1 MLNIEERPVKR
12 VIFDNFAPEYTVILS
27 KLVRLKIMKKTL
39 ITTGIVVLAAFIML
53 FALNKFASKN
63 RNQKEYAEVQ
73 KGEFEIAVTSAGE
86 LIAEKSV
93 DIKGPEIAM
102 GRDIRFMNIKIQDL
116 IQEGTVVKEG
126 DYVATLDRTDL
137 NNNLKDSQESLK
149 TLQTNLDLKL
159 LDSAVVLNDLRDEMK
174 NQKYTVEEA
183 AITFRNSKY
192 EPPTTIREAEITLD
206 MAKRVMEQ
214 KERSYTRKLAQY
226 KTDIINQNYWVN
238 KMARRV
244 KDLQEVLDGFTIKA
258 PASGMVIYKKEWSG
272 SKRKVGSMIDP
283 FDRVVA
289 TLPDLTSML
298 SKTFVNEID
307 VSKMKTGQKVDI
319 SIDAF
324 PKNRYNGIVT
334 SVANIGEKLNNTN
347 DKVFEIQI
355 KINGSDPALRPAMT
369 TGNKIIVSTI
379 KDAIYIPIECVQ
391 AGTDSIPFVFTKKGT
406 KQIVVL
412 GESNEK
418 HVLVEKGLEAGTLLY
433 LGNPENPEKF
443 RLAGKDLIG
452 MIKEREKAKS
462 SLAGMYRKKTTG
474 VL

>member
-1 MLNIEERPVKR
+1 
-12 VIFDNFAPEYTVILS
+12 
-27 KLVRLKIMKKTL
+27 
-39 ITTGIVVLAAFIML
+39 ML
-53 FALNKFASKN
+53 FALNKFASKS
-63 RNQKEYAEVQ
+63 RTQKEYAKVQ
-73 KGEFEIAVTSAGE
+73 KGEFEIAVTGAGE

-93 DIKGPEIAM
+93 DIMGPEIAM
-102 GRDIRFMNIKIQDL
+102 GRDIRFRNIKIQDL

-149 TLQTNLDLKL
+149 SLQTKLDLKL
-159 LDSAVVLNDLRDEMK
+159 LDSAVVLNDLRDEIK
-174 NQKYTVEEA
+174 NQRYTVEEA
-183 AITFRNSKY
+183 AITYRNSKY
-192 EPPTTIREAEITLD
+192 EPPTTIRQAEISLD

-214 KERSYTRKLAQY
+214 KERSYTRKMAQY

-238 KMARRV
+238 KMAIRV

-298 SKTFVNEID
+298 SKTYVNEID
-307 VSKMKTGQKVDI
+307 ISKLKTGQKVDI

-334 SVANIGEKLNNTN
+334 YVANIGEKLNNTN
-347 DKVFEIQI
+347 DKVFEIQV

-391 AGTDSIPFVFTKKGT
+391 AGTDSVPFVYTKKGT
-406 KQIVVL
+406 KQIVLL

-418 HVLVEKGLEAGTLLY
+418 HVLVEKGLEEGTLLY
-433 LGNPENPEKF
+433 ISNPENPEKF

-452 MIKEREKAKS
+452 MIKEREKDKS
-462 SLAGMYRKKTTG
+462 SLAGMYRKKSTG